1 MGWKYYLF
9 VQFNST
15 STTFKKPEKGKER
28 GEKKKRNPFR
38 GQARSFIIST
48 QHPAC
53 LPRRR
58 KRWIIQAGEYSGKQL
73 RRSCAECLLVY
84 TALDDSRAERK
95 THTARAC
102 VTCFSRVAVNRVRS
116 GTRVLSPLLICSDV
130 YERAAGASAPPVM
143 HARGSS

>member
-28 GEKKKRNPFR
+28 GKKEKKSIQGPSKIFYNLNPT
-38 GQARSFIIST
+38 S
-48 QHPAC
+48 C
-53 LPRRR
+53 LPATQ
-58 KRWIIQAGEYSGKQL
+58 KKTLNYSGRGVQWKATAAEL
-73 RRSCAECLLVY
+73 RGVPFIRRWMTHAPRGRLVP
-84 TALDDSRAERK
+84 RAR
-95 THTARAC
+95 

-116 GTRVLSPLLICSDV
+116 GTRVPSPLLICSDV